1 MGNADHSAG
10 IIGKHIS
17 GGNANLEFWTEYYS
31 SGGYQKRMTIDN
43 AGNIGAPTG
52 TNIYNASD
60 ERLKR
65 NIVNIENGLEK
76 ILALNPIKFNWISGY
91 VESEENKDMLG
102 FIAQQVKN
110 IIPEAVES
118 FNNGNTI
125 NFDNI
130 TITDPLRINEKF
142 IIPVLVK
149 AIQELTARVQYLE
162 NK

>member
-1 MGNADHSAG
+1 
-10 IIGKHIS
+10 
-17 GGNANLEFWTEYYS
+17 
-31 SGGYQKRMTIDN
+31 
-43 AGNIGAPTG
+43 
-52 TNIYNASD
+52 
-60 ERLKR
+60 
-65 NIVNIENGLEK
+65 
-76 ILALNPIKFNWISGY
+76 
-91 VESEENKDMLG
+91 MLG

-142 IIPVLVK
+142 ILPVLVK